1 MQIKRSD
8 EKMIQIKNESYYTVD
23 EIAESMAVSKEA
35 VREWCR
41 SGKLKASR
49 FGKRLYI
56 PAESIK
62 QTLEKNFIEQQV

>member
-1 MQIKRSD
+1 MV
-8 EKMIQIKNESYYTVD
+8 IQIKNESYYTVD

-41 SGKLKASR
+41 TGKLKASR

>member
-1 MQIKRSD
+1 
-8 EKMIQIKNESYYTVD
+8 MIELNKELFYTVEEVAD
-23 EIAESMAVSKEA
+23 RMKVSKKA

-41 SGKLKASR
+41 DGKLKASR

-62 QTLEKNFIEQQV
+62 QTLEKNFISQGI